1 MSERSHSEIELKL
14 VLPGQE
20 AESAVVTY
28 MRDNHYTVEE
38 LDPVRNGDT
47 YVDTFDWSLM
57 KNKLSLRYRISNGA
71 SMYTLKSIGP
81 VEEGIARRMETQ
93 ISLDKPVDDPTLVPV
108 KQIRKFIDDIIFP
121 RRLLEQ
127 VLIRTHRRRYRVISA
142 EEAEIELA
150 FDTSTFALRG
160 LHKPRRV
167 QKLEELEAEI
177 LNGPEGAL
185 QSLSAL
191 LSDRFHYPPSKASK
205 FEVAIERFKITIPS
219 KKPPKGLRPHLDDR
233 LDLAVRKILTH
244 QFTWL
249 REHLP
254 GVQQDLDTEF
264 VHQARVATRRMRSAL
279 RLFRDAIPESVAT
292 YLGGELKWLGGMFG
306 AVRDLDVFLLN
317 LSRFKN
323 RIESFPAKKKQAFE
337 DWIEKHRRAPL
348 KALCQALEAPR
359 YRNFERRLAQFL
371 ERTLPARPRASLALK
386 PVREVAP
393 VIITKKFNAVIEQG
407 RALLADPKPKQYHLL
422 RIQMKK
428 LRYAS
433 EFMATAYEGRLDAM
447 IERAVEIQDC
457 LGELQDTVFTRKFI
471 EGLLEDWKG
480 KLVDPDLLFILG
492 EIYQLQSEIARER
505 RETFDRIWK
514 PFSSEET
521 MTLLK
526 DILLYQH
533 KEIESTVDLT
543 LSLRSKEH
551 ASS

>member
-1 MSERSHSEIELKL
+1 MKDETKPLEIELKL

-20 AESAVVTY
+20 AELAVVAF
-28 MRDNHYTVEE
+28 MREAGYTVDE
-38 LDPVRNGDT
+38 LDPVRNLDT
-47 YVDTFDWSLM
+47 YLDTFDWSLM
-57 KNKLSLRYRISNGA
+57 KNKLALRYRVSNGSA
-71 SMYTLKSIGP
+71 MYALKSIGFI
-81 VEEGIARRMETQ
+81 EDGIAKRMETE
-93 ISLDKPVDDPTLVPV
+93 ISLDRPVDVPALIRVKRVRKLV
-108 KQIRKFIDDIIFP
+108 DGMIFP
-121 RRLLEQ
+121 RKLIEQ
-127 VLIRTHRRRYRVISA
+127 IQVRSERRRYRVTSP

-177 LNGPEGAL
+177 LKGPEGAL
-185 QSLSAL
+185 QSLFAL
-191 LSDRFHYPPSKASK
+191 LSDRFRYPPSKASK
-205 FEVAIERFKITIPS
+205 FEVAIERFRITIPS

-244 QFTWL
+244 QFMWL

-279 RLFRDAIPESVAT
+279 RLFREAIPESTAT

-323 RIESFPAKKKQAFE
+323 QMESFPPKKKRAFE
-337 DWIEKHRRAPL
+337 DLIEKHRRTPL
-348 KALCQALEAPR
+348 KALCQALESPR

-371 ERTLPARPRASLALK
+371 ERPLPARPRPSLALK

-393 VIITKKFNAVIEQG
+393 VIITEKFDAVIEQG

-433 EFMATAYEGRLDAM
+433 EFMATAYEGTLDAM

-471 EGLLEDWKG
+471 ESLIEDWKG

-514 PFSSEET
+514 PFSSEESI
-521 MTLLK
+521 TLLK
-526 DILLYQH
+526 DILLVQP
-533 KEIESTVDLT
+533 KRIESNVDL
-543 LSLRSKEH
+543 
-551 ASS
+551 AP